1 MTDEKTLE
9 EFHDRLQHAVG
20 DMSYRKLGRLTDTH
34 PETVRR
40 YMQGQAPSTTFLI
53 NFCRAFGIS
62 ADWLLTGRGA
72 MRCSDIRMNA
82 LRLANPSELL
92 GALAVS
98 LANQTERLTRIEQ
111 LATPSDA
118 KSDRNSMHE
127 HKLDTRPK
135 AMKLSM
141 DNSDTHEDHACCV
154 SEATKPTPHQV
165 AESTDESKSVTRIR
179 EALSRRTA

>member
-1 MTDEKTLE
+1 MSNEQCLI
-9 EFHDRLQHAVG
+9 EFHDRLQHAVS

-53 NFCRAFGIS
+53 NLCKAFGIS

-92 GALAVS
+92 NALAAS
-98 LANQTERLTRIEQ
+98 FADQTERLARLEQ
-111 LATPSDA
+111 I
-118 KSDRNSMHE
+118 SMDLDGVRAESNTVRE
-127 HKLDTRPK
+127 HKPETRPK
-135 AMKLSM
+135 ASRLGL
-141 DNSDTHEDHACCV
+141 NT
-154 SEATKPTPHQV
+154 SEPVV
-165 AESTDESKSVTRIR
+165 AKQAEPIAIESHTLADSTDESDCVSRIR
-179 EALSRRTA
+179 TALSKRSA